1 MLWVWFGLAVMALI
15 AELLSGTF
23 YMLLVAFGL
32 AASGIVAYFGFSLA
46 AQVATCSII
55 GLAGLVILK
64 KTGVLLKKWHLKA
77 TSDSNV
83 NLDIGQTVEVKS
95 WTDNRTATV
104 YYRGAQWQVKLD
116 PSISEAPSPGQYVIV
131 DLQSVTLILKPVH
144 NIANS
149 SQSIGE

>member
-55 GLAGLVILK
+55 GMAGLVILK
-64 KTGVLLKKWHLKA
+64 KTGVLLKKGHLKA

-83 NLDIGQTVEVKS
+83 NLDIGQHVEVKS
-95 WTDNRTATV
+95 WTDNRTSTV

-116 PSISEAPSPGQYVIV
+116 PSISEAPLPGQYVIV
-131 DLQSVTLILKPVH
+131 DIQSVTLVLKPVH
-144 NIANS
+144 KSSPVPANP
-149 SQSIGE
+149 

>member
-64 KTGVLLKKWHLKA
+64 KTGVLLKK
-77 TSDSNV
+77 
-83 NLDIGQTVEVKS
+83 G
-95 WTDNRTATV
+95 
-104 YYRGAQWQVKLD
+104 
-116 PSISEAPSPGQYVIV
+116 
-131 DLQSVTLILKPVH
+131 
-144 NIANS
+144 
-149 SQSIGE
+149 